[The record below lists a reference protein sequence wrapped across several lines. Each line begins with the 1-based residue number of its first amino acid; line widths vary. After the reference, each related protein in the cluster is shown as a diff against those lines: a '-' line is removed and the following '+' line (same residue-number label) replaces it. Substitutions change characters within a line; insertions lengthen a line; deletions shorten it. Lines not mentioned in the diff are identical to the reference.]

1 MRVVVVS
8 GIWPPDP
15 GGPASHAPALADFL
29 SARGHQVEV
38 VTTAD
43 SEPALRAYPVSWAA
57 RSSSRGGSGGTSGA
71 GFGSTETRRG
81 SSPQP
86 RASRRR

>member
-1 MRVVVVS
+1 MRFVVVS

-29 SARGHQVEV
+29 TDRGHEVEV

-43 SEPALRAYPVSWAA
+43 SEPARRSYPVVWA
-57 RSSSRGGSGGTSGA
+57 S
-71 GFGSTETRRG
+71 
-81 SSPQP
+81 
-86 RASRRR
+86 